1 MEPFTNEPISIGPT
15 GPRTEDGKARSSRT
29 ATKHGFYAERNYILP
44 DEEDEFAH
52 QHTALMFEL
61 SPEGVQEQ
69 VLADEIM
76 TATWRLRRG
85 GIVEAKFA
93 SVPEPDEKTQRA
105 VDRARAHSHNIIR
118 RSSTELRRLQTER
131 AIRAQP
137 GTTGVTPG
145 LADTLAIHL
154 ALNSAPGID
163 DAPDS
168 ATADAEPR
176 ESITMQ
182 TLEALMAQADKQLC
196 AEIRENA
203 SSFRKPA
210 NSAPAATHKVGRN
223 EPCPCRSGLKFKR
236 CCGNPAAVRSNIAA

>member
-1 MEPFTNEPISIGPT
+1 MEPFMNEPISTGPT
-15 GPRTEDGKARSSRT
+15 GPRTDNGKARSSRN

-44 DEEDEFAH
+44 GEEDEFAQ
-52 QHTALMFEL
+52 QHAALMFEL
-61 SPEGVQEQ
+61 SPEGVLEQ

-76 TATWRLRRG
+76 TATWRLRRC

-93 SVPEPDEKTQRA
+93 DAPEPDEKTQRA

-118 RSSTELRRLQTER
+118 RSSAELRRLQTER
-131 AIRAQP
+131 AIRAQL

-145 LADTLAIHL
+145 LADTLAIHR
-154 ALNSAPGID
+154 ALNSAPASD
-163 DAPDS
+163 DAPGS
-168 ATADAEPR
+168 ASAEAKPR

-210 NSAPAATHKVGRN
+210 NSTPASTHKVGRN

-236 CCGNPAAVRSNIAA
+236 CCGNPAAMRSNIAA

>member
-1 MEPFTNEPISIGPT
+1 MNEPISTGPT
-15 GPRTEDGKARSSRT
+15 GPRTEDGKARSSRN

-44 DEEDEFAH
+44 GEEDEFA
-52 QHTALMFEL
+52 QQRAALMTEL
-61 SPEGVQEQ
+61 SPEGVLEQ
-69 VLADEIM
+69 VFADEIM
-76 TATWRLRRG
+76 TATWRLRRC

-93 SVPEPDEKTQRA
+93 DVPEPDEKTQRA

-118 RSSTELRRLQTER
+118 RSSAELRRLQTER
-131 AIRAQP
+131 AIRARL
-137 GTTGVTPG
+137 GTEGVTLG
-145 LADTLAIHL
+145 LADTLAIHR
-154 ALNSAPGID
+154 ALNFAPVRNDG
-163 DAPDS
+163 PDS
-168 ATADAEPR
+168 ATGDAKPR

-210 NSAPAATHKVGRN
+210 NSIPASAHKVGRN

>member
-1 MEPFTNEPISIGPT
+1 MELLMNEPASTGPT
-15 GPRTEDGKARSSRT
+15 GPRTEEGKARSSRN

-44 DEEDEFAH
+44 DEEEEFAQ
-52 QHTALMFEL
+52 QHTALMLEL
-61 SPEGVQEQ
+61 SPEGVLEE
-69 VLADEIM
+69 VHANEIM
-76 TATWRLRRG
+76 TATWRLRRC

-93 SVPEPDEKTQRA
+93 DVPEPDEKTQRA

-118 RSSTELRRLQTER
+118 RSSAELRRLQTER
-131 AIRAQP
+131 AIRAQL

-145 LADTLAIHL
+145 LADTQAIHR

-163 DAPDS
+163 DSPDS
-168 ATADAEPR
+168 APADANPR
-176 ESITMQ
+176 ESMTMQ
-182 TLEALMAQADKQLC
+182 TLEALMAEADKQLC

-210 NSAPAATHKVGRN
+210 KSTPASSYKVGRN

-236 CCGNPAAVRSNIAA
+236 CCGNPGAERSKIAA